1 LHTIERRQ
9 RLRAKMK
16 DQGLSAMIITS
27 QENRFYL
34 SGFSG
39 SAGHLIVTPDTTV
52 LITDGRY
59 WAQVQ
64 DQCQQVELVRFRA
77 EEHGSLIQASAA
89 WLANTQGRVAVES
102 RHLVVGDWQTLCHE
116 LEGKD
121 IKPEAA
127 DNLIEQIRQCKDGQ
141 EIERLRR
148 AAQIADRALRNALE
162 SLREGITEREF
173 CLELEYQM
181 QKLGAR
187 KPAFDS
193 IVASGPNGAFP
204 HAGVTDRVIAQREL
218 ITLDFGAYH
227 DSYNSDMTR
236 TVWMGNLNER
246 NAFIYQSVRD
256 AQRKAVDAVR
266 PGIRCRELDAIAREH
281 LHECGLGEYFS
292 HSLGHGIGLAVHE
305 LPGLRSTT
313 ETMLE
318 PGMLIT
324 IEPGVYIPGETG
336 CRIEDTVLVTETG
349 GEKITRSPYQELGQ
363 IHPLETV
370 GA

>member
-1 LHTIERRQ
+1 MHTIERRQ

-59 WAQVQ
+59 WAQVE

-281 LHECGLGEYFS
+281 LHKCGLGEYFS